1 MKITIATVCYNAA
14 SEILPTLESI
24 AGQTYNNIE
33 FLVIDGASTDDTLT
47 ILEDFKSYISVLE
60 SEPDKGIYDAMNK
73 ALRMF
78 KGDAIIFMN
87 AGDYFHSPMAVE
99 LAADF
104 MRENQNVDV
113 AYGGLEVRPQKGN
126 VSQFMPPP
134 ESEALEFLIE
144 GSLPHQA
151 TFAKRSAFARTGLF
165 DTAYRSHADYDWFLK
180 VATDPKLTLKRM
192 PFVVASF
199 GLGGASSNL
208 EKGERERHAVQ
219 NKTPLLQRA
228 DWLQKRIEI
237 YQEIYL
243 RQRLELER
251 LRD

>member
-1 MKITIATVCYNAA
+1 
-14 SEILPTLESI
+14 
-24 AGQTYNNIE
+24 
-33 FLVIDGASTDDTLT
+33 
-47 ILEDFKSYISVLE
+47 
-60 SEPDKGIYDAMNK
+60 
-73 ALRMF
+73 
-78 KGDAIIFMN
+78 
-87 AGDYFHSPMAVE
+87 
-99 LAADF
+99 
-104 MRENQNVDV
+104 
-113 AYGGLEVRPQKGN
+113 
-126 VSQFMPPP
+126 
-134 ESEALEFLIE
+134 
-144 GSLPHQA
+144 
-151 TFAKRSAFARTGLF
+151 
-165 DTAYRSHADYDWFLK
+165 
-180 VATDPKLTLKRM
+180 M